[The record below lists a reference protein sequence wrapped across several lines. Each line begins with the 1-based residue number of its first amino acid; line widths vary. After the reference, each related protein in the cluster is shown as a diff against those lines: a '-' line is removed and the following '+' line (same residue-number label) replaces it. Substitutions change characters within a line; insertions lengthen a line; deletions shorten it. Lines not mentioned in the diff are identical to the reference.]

1 MGGDTSW
8 VYSLFQSI
16 HSEKKESLH
25 ADPKESD
32 YHDDKEGTL
41 EQPKD
46 DSTTVK
52 SKSSS
57 IGNDGINDTA
67 AITDDSL

>member
-1 MGGDTSW
+1 MGGDILSILT
-8 VYSLFQSI
+8 YSVHTFR
-16 HSEKKESLH
+16 KKESLH

-57 IGNDGINDTA
+57 VGNDGINDTA